1 MRNNIENEILN
12 LANEFTLLPKED
24 YENIKMF
31 INNNEAG
38 EAFET
43 LCSQLFEKDIKISL
57 QTYNTI
63 EKIGISIG
71 MSDSSWAY
79 LQRSIIS

>member
-71 MSDSSWAY
+71 MSDSSWTY